1 MKRFL
6 FSILL
11 IGVWNCS
18 LDEKDA
24 EFDFEDLIKIE
35 NEFIYKMR
43 NNDRPSG
50 KVYMILNNGEKKY
63 IGKLSNGIPYGDWSK
78 LNTKGDVIER
88 TNFTNGIPGRKYV
101 IIYYDNG
108 QKHIEGSYLHNKK
121 NGLFMMYYKNGL
133 KSFRGEYYDGSGVGL
148 WSYFDENGKMIKKID
163 CSIENCN

>member
-108 QKHIEGSYLHNKK
+108 QKHMKEVILIIIKMVYLRCIIKMVLKVIE
-121 NGLFMMYYKNGL
+121 
-133 KSFRGEYYDGSGVGL
+133 V
-148 WSYFDENGKMIKKID
+148 
-163 CSIENCN
+163 SI

>member
-108 QKHIEGSYLHNKK
+108 QKHIEGSYLHNNK

-133 KSFRGEYYDGSGVGL
+133 KSFRGEYLDGSGVGF